1 MTITEGQVAANDV
14 QFAYLE
20 AGAGPLALCL
30 HGFPDSAW
38 TYRHL
43 LPALAEAGYHAV
55 APFMRGYAPTAVPA
69 DGRYQSA
76 ALALDACAL
85 HEVLGGG
92 DDAVIIGHDWG
103 ALATYSAANH
113 EPERWRRVVT
123 MAVPPAGAV
132 ADGFLQYR
140 QLKKSWYMFFF
151 QHGLADMV
159 VGMDDLAFIDGLWAD
174 WSPGYDGTED
184 LVHVKD
190 ALRDPA
196 NLAAALG
203 YYRATLSGVGVDPAL
218 DAVQTAGSEPTR
230 QPTLY
235 LHGRTDG
242 CMGVEIAEKASAFL
256 TSEGSRLE
264 IVDGAGHFL
273 HVEKPAEV
281 NRLILDFVVYARRYA
296 PAAARTRPSST
307 SMAATRAARTG
318 SSGQPITTA
327 SSSAGTG
334 SWRSASTSRPRPW
347 RSLPSKRDCP
357 PDTPADPSAGSG
369 CGRPARAHEQ
379 PVATGHSS
387 QRGSRRRHTPAPRS
401 SIAWFQAQAC
411 PGGTD
416 ASAASCAAA
425 ARSG

>member
-273 HVEKPAEV
+273 HVETPAEV
-281 NRLILDFVVYARRYA
+281 NRLILDFVV
-296 PAAARTRPSST
+296 
-307 SMAATRAARTG
+307 
-318 SSGQPITTA
+318 
-327 SSSAGTG
+327 
-334 SWRSASTSRPRPW
+334 
-347 RSLPSKRDCP
+347 
-357 PDTPADPSAGSG
+357 
-369 CGRPARAHEQ
+369 
-379 PVATGHSS
+379 
-387 QRGSRRRHTPAPRS
+387 
-401 SIAWFQAQAC
+401 
-411 PGGTD
+411 
-416 ASAASCAAA
+416 
-425 ARSG
+425 